1 LLFLGC
7 VSVSSVFAESPQMQ
21 YIKKLY
27 KESVKLESR
36 EINNNPRYYL
46 KYFDSNI
53 RKLYAR
59 DNEYQKATKGIACI
73 DYGVLWQGQDLDPKA
88 KLTFTQPSTDKV
100 KVTLWQGNDLNP
112 KAKLTFTQQST
123 DKVEVTIGATEG
135 LEKRSVTYQV
145 KCQKDGDCKITEIFE
160 YGKPFT
166 KVTSKCL
173 DDFYRTEIKKHR
185 NK

>member
-1 LLFLGC
+1 MKKLLFAVFGLYIG
-7 VSVSSVFAESPQMQ
+7 SSVFAESPQVQ
-21 YIKKLY
+21 YIKRMY
-27 KESVKLESR
+27 KESVKLESIPIDR
-36 EINNNPRYYL
+36 RKTNYDHNYYL

-59 DNEYQKATKGIACI
+59 DDKYGEATEGIACI
-73 DYGVLWQGQDLDPKA
+73 DYDV
-88 KLTFTQPSTDKV
+88 
-100 KVTLWQGNDLNP
+100 LWQGNDLNP

-145 KCQKDGDCKITEIFE
+145 KCLKDGDCKITEIFE
-160 YGKPFT
+160 GGKPFT
-166 KVTSKCL
+166 KDISKCL
-173 DDFYRTEIKKHR
+173 DDFYRNEIKKQR

>member
-1 LLFLGC
+1 MKKLLFAVFGLCIG
-7 VSVSSVFAESPQMQ
+7 SSVFAESPQMQ

-59 DNEYQKATKGIACI
+59 DDKYGEATEGIACI
-73 DYGVLWQGQDLDPKA
+73 DYDV
-88 KLTFTQPSTDKV
+88 
-100 KVTLWQGNDLNP
+100 LWQGNDLNP
-112 KAKLTFTQQST
+112 KAKLTFTQPSAG
-123 DKVEVTIGATEG
+123 KVKVTIGATMG

-145 KCQKDGDCKITEIFE
+145 KCQKDGNCKITEIYE
-160 YGKPFT
+160 GGKPFT
-166 KVTSKCL
+166 KEMSKCL
-173 DDFYRTEIKKHR
+173 DDFYRTEIKKVS
-185 NK
+185 K